1 MTAANRMIP
10 DVSSELLCDG
20 PRLAS
25 LRSPAQQHAKTTD
38 MTAIQFDSVSK
49 IFKSHRTRPRSFQEL
64 VTSLG
69 RRRAAAREEMFW
81 VLRDVSF
88 DIPPG
93 QTIGLIGEN
102 GAGKSTALK
111 LMART
116 IMPTSGTVTLNGK
129 VSALLELGAGF
140 HPDLSGRENIFL
152 SGSLMGLQRAYLAA
166 RFDEIVAFS
175 ELEAF
180 IDMPIK
186 HYSSGMYMRLAFAVS
201 AHIDPDIL
209 LVDEVLAVGDQA
221 FQAKCLRRISHLQER
236 GVTILIVSHD
246 TGTIQRLCQR
256 AIWLDEG
263 RICGDGR
270 PDDVIPDYVSR
281 RGGGR
286 DGWQISESV
295 AGSRRWGSGEV
306 RIERF
311 ELLDKA
317 GQPTQMFITGELMT
331 IRLWYHAQKRIQD
344 PAFGFGI
351 HTADGA
357 FVTSPNCVE
366 DGQAVSVE
374 GHGYV
379 DYTYEALPLLEGTYD
394 LTVAAYNRTVTL
406 PYDHWHKAGRFMV
419 RDKFMRKRDGLVLL
433 PGRWIVQ

>member
-1 MTAANRMIP
+1 MA
-10 DVSSELLCDG
+10 
-20 PRLAS
+20 
-25 LRSPAQQHAKTTD
+25 
-38 MTAIQFDSVSK
+38 AIQFESVSK
-49 IFKSHRTRPRSFQEL
+49 VFKAHFNRPRSFQEL

-69 RRRAAAREEMFW
+69 RRRAEREEAFW

-88 DIPPG
+88 AIPPG
-93 QTIGLIGEN
+93 QTVGLIGEN

-116 IMPTSGTVTLNGK
+116 VLPTSGTVSLNGK

-140 HPDLSGRENIFL
+140 HPDLSGRENVFL
-152 SGSLMGLQRAYLAA
+152 SGSLMGLSRAYLQA

-175 ELEAF
+175 ELEPF
-180 IDMPIK
+180 IDMPVK
-186 HYSSGMYMRLAFAVS
+186 HYSSGMYMRLAFSVS

-221 FQAKCLRRISHLQER
+221 FQAKCLRRIVQLQEH

-246 TGTIQRLCQR
+246 LGTIARLCQR

-286 DGWQISESV
+286 DGWQISEGAV
-295 AGSRRWGSGEV
+295 GQVSRRWGSGEV

-311 ELLDKA
+311 ELLDRK
-317 GQPTQMFITGELMT
+317 GQPAQVFTTGERMT
-331 IRLWYHAQKRIQD
+331 IRLWYRAPGRIQD
-344 PAFGFGI
+344 PAFGFAI
-351 HTADGA
+351 HAADGVI
-357 FVTSPNCVE
+357 VTSPNSVE
-366 DGQAVSVE
+366 EGQAASVE
-374 GHGYV
+374 GRGHV
-379 DYTYEALPLLEGTYD
+379 DYVLEALPLLAGTYD
-394 LTVAAYNRTVTL
+394 LTVAAYNRSVTA
-406 PYDHWHKAGRFMV
+406 PYDHWHKAGRFVV
-419 RDKFMRKRDGLVLL
+419 RDKFMRQRDGLVLL
-433 PGRWIVQ
+433 PGRWIVN

>member
-1 MTAANRMIP
+1 MAA
-10 DVSSELLCDG
+10 V
-20 PRLAS
+20 
-25 LRSPAQQHAKTTD
+25 
-38 MTAIQFDSVSK
+38 QFESVSK
-49 IFKSHRTRPRSFQEL
+49 VFKANLSRPRSFQEI

-69 RRRAAAREEMFW
+69 HRHSAPREESFW

-88 DIPPG
+88 AIAPG
-93 QTIGLIGEN
+93 ETVGLIGEN

-116 IMPTSGTVTLNGK
+116 VLPTSGRVALNGK

-152 SGSLMGLQRAYLAA
+152 SGSLMGLSRAYLRE

-175 ELEAF
+175 ELETF
-180 IDMPIK
+180 IDMPVK

-201 AHIDPDIL
+201 AHVDPDIL

-221 FQAKCLRRISHLQER
+221 YQAKCLRRITHLQER

-246 TGTIQRLCQR
+246 LGTIARLCQR

-263 RICGDGR
+263 RVCSDGR

-286 DGWQISESV
+286 DGWQVSEGA
-295 AGSRRWGSGEV
+295 AGQVSRRWGSGEV

-311 ELLDKA
+311 ELLDKD
-317 GQPTQMFITGELMT
+317 GQPAQVFITGEPMT
-331 IRLWYHAQKRIQD
+331 IRMWYHALEHIQEL
-344 PAFGFGI
+344 AFGFGI
-351 HTADGA
+351 HTAEGVV
-357 FVTSPNCVE
+357 VTSPNSVE
-366 DGQAVSVE
+366 DGVPVSVE
-374 GHGYV
+374 GRGWI
-379 DYTYEALPLLEGTYD
+379 DYAFEALPLLTGTYD
-394 LTVAAYNRTVTL
+394 LTVAAYNRTVTA
-406 PYDHWHKAGRFMV
+406 PYDHWHKAGRFTV
-419 RDKFMRKRDGLVLL
+419 RDKFMRQREGLILL
-433 PGRWIVQ
+433 SGRWVVKQ

>member
-1 MTAANRMIP
+1 MRR
-10 DVSSELLCDG
+10 
-20 PRLAS
+20 PRLIAFEGV
-25 LRSPAQQHAKTTD
+25 D
-38 MTAIQFDSVSK
+38 
-49 IFKSHRTRPRSFQEL
+49 
-64 VTSLG
+64 
-69 RRRAAAREEMFW
+69 
-81 VLRDVSF
+81 
-88 DIPPG
+88 
-93 QTIGLIGEN
+93 

-116 IMPTSGTVTLNGK
+116 ILPTSGTVVLNGK

-152 SGSLMGLQRAYLAA
+152 SGSLMGLSRAYLQA

-175 ELEAF
+175 ELETF
-180 IDMPIK
+180 IDMPVK

-221 FQAKCLRRISHLQER
+221 FQAKCLRRISQLQER

-246 TGTIQRLCQR
+246 VGNIARLCQR

-286 DGWQISESV
+286 DGWQISQGA

-311 ELLDKA
+311 ELLNEE
-317 GQPTQMFITGELMT
+317 GQPAQVFVTGQPMI
-331 IRLWYHAQKRIQD
+331 IRLWYLASERVQD

-351 HTADGA
+351 YAADGA
-357 FVTSPNCVE
+357 LVTSPNRVE
-366 DGQAVSVE
+366 DGQTATVE
-374 GHGYV
+374 GRGHV
-379 DYTYEALPLLEGTYD
+379 DHVFEALPLLDGTYD
-394 LTVAAYNRTVTL
+394 LTVAIYNRTVTA

-419 RDKFMRKRDGLVLL
+419 RDKFMRHRDGLALL
-433 PGRWIVQ
+433 PGRWIVN

>member
-1 MTAANRMIP
+1 MTA
-10 DVSSELLCDG
+10 V
-20 PRLAS
+20 
-25 LRSPAQQHAKTTD
+25 
-38 MTAIQFDSVSK
+38 QFESVSK
-49 IFKSHRTRPRSFQEL
+49 VFKANFHRPRSFHEL

-69 RRRAAAREEMFW
+69 RRHTVREESFW

-88 DIPPG
+88 AIAPG
-93 QTIGLIGEN
+93 ETVGLIGEN

-116 IMPTSGTVTLNGK
+116 ILPTSGTVSLNGK

-152 SGSLMGLQRAYLAA
+152 SGSLMGLSRAYLQA

-175 ELEAF
+175 ELETF
-180 IDMPIK
+180 INMPVK

-221 FQAKCLRRISHLQER
+221 YQAKCLRRISQLQER
-236 GVTILIVSHD
+236 GVTIFIVSHD
-246 TGTIQRLCQR
+246 LGTIARLCQR
-256 AIWLDEG
+256 VMWLDDG
-263 RICGDGR
+263 RVCGDGP
-270 PDDVIPDYVSR
+270 PDDVIPDYVSQ

-286 DGWQISESV
+286 DGWHVSEGAV
-295 AGSRRWGSGEV
+295 KQVSRRWGSGEV
-306 RIERF
+306 HIEGF
-311 ELLDKA
+311 ELLDHND
-317 GQPTQMFITGELMT
+317 QPSQVFTTGERMT
-331 IRLWYHAQKRIQD
+331 IRMWYYAPERIQD

-351 HTADGA
+351 HAADGA

-366 DGQAVSVE
+366 DGQAASVE
-374 GHGYV
+374 GRGHV
-379 DYTYEALPLLEGTYD
+379 DYIFEALPLLTGTYD
-394 LTVAAYNRTVTL
+394 LTVAVYNRHVTL

-419 RDKFMRKRDGLVLL
+419 RDKFMRQRDGLVLL
-433 PGRWIVQ
+433 PGRWIVN